1 MAWPHATAAP
11 DHGHADGVYTE
22 SDKNTRDNRRLGSSA
37 DRVASLKSYRRA
49 RGLCDRCAEKWF
61 PGHKCPSTV
70 QLQAIEE
77 VWDMLNEEDVTEPVQ
92 TMHEQLLMAI
102 SCAAWSGN
110 DTNTTF
116 RLQGSIQQHEPI
128 VLLDSGSSHTFISDK
143 YCTMLSGITTLER
156 SMTVRVANGQVIAC
170 TQQLRHAEWFLSGY
184 QFISDLLFLPL
195 PSADLVLGMDWLQ
208 DRSPMRVDW
217 LNKWMIIPYQ
227 DTSIYPEEGN

>member
-1 MAWPHATAAP
+1 
-11 DHGHADGVYTE
+11 
-22 SDKNTRDNRRLGSSA
+22 
-37 DRVASLKSYRRA
+37 
-49 RGLCDRCAEKWF
+49 
-61 PGHKCPSTV
+61 
-70 QLQAIEE
+70 
-77 VWDMLNEEDVTEPVQ
+77 MLNEEDVTEPVQ

-170 TQQLRHAEWFLSGY
+170 TQQLR
-184 QFISDLLFLPL
+184 
-195 PSADLVLGMDWLQ
+195 
-208 DRSPMRVDW
+208 
-217 LNKWMIIPYQ
+217 
-227 DTSIYPEEGN
+227 